1 MTGRHLH
8 SCAADIPSADR
19 VGVADVVFEMKKKI
33 KDYLAPII
41 EQMSD
46 AKLKDYGPSLMYICQ
61 KLSEQWTDEELGE
74 PRRDVAK
81 RFIDE
86 AIKER
91 KL

>member
-1 MTGRHLH
+1 MNDEVREFIT
-8 SCAADIPSADR
+8 
-19 VGVADVVFEMKKKI
+19 
-33 KDYLAPII
+33 PILKA
-41 EQMSD
+41 MSD

>member
-1 MTGRHLH
+1 MNDEVREFLT
-8 SCAADIPSADR
+8 
-19 VGVADVVFEMKKKI
+19 
-33 KDYLAPII
+33 PIL
-41 EQMSD
+41 ESMSD

-91 KL
+91 KI